1 MAFKRMEG
9 FAGSVPQGFI
19 DRSVKICPFCG
30 SNNPHWAL
38 DQKMQFKLEGNLYLF
53 QCEQCKGVLSS
64 PVADVTGY
72 NNTSLT
78 TTGFL
83 KKLSGKQ
90 TGVIYMKVYDVG
102 NNTDLNDM
110 LQKEYTLQVINQ
122 MAIEKGGNSEEGAKF
137 Y

>member
-110 LQKEYTLQVINQ
+110 LQKEYTLQEINQ
-122 MAIEKGGNSEEGAKF
+122 MALEKGGNSEEGAKF